1 MHTEPTSLSHYYRM
15 QGAVQ
20 LSHKRSARLLQR
32 TVGTLVVTSGSIVAC
47 DPATGGAPFTEQVSA
62 GQYPVVLTVLTEEDD
77 ARVAYARLDF
87 RNEAPTNWKLATWP
101 EVKRGWFNRG
111 QPTGYG
117 VDSAMG
123 CFMDGQAEQ
132 ILRRYEG
139 HKRPAFV
146 SGALTL
152 DETLGET
159 CAWGSAVLD
168 ASSGL
173 NMIVFSAGLGDG
185 YYSSYLGYSA
195 AGEVVTLVTDFKVL
209 HGED

>member
-1 MHTEPTSLSHYYRM
+1 MRNEPADVSRLYRDE
-15 QGAVQ
+15 GDVQ
-20 LSHKRSARLLQR
+20 LSHKRSARIEQR

-47 DPATGGAPFTEQVSA
+47 DPATGGTPFTEQVSA

-87 RNEAPTNWKLATWP
+87 RNEAPSRWKLATWP

-123 CFMDGQAEQ
+123 CFMDVQAEH

-139 HKRPAFV
+139 HQRPAFV
-146 SGALTL
+146 SDALML

-185 YYSSYLGYSA
+185 YYSSYWGYSA
-195 AGEVVTLVTDFKVL
+195 AGEVVTLLTDFKVL
-209 HGED
+209 HAED